1 LRLRRALLAF
11 TSPTMTS
18 TFLLHGFELLL
29 LLVVQEGFDLALGVL
44 TDRLHLRATVLIRQ
58 GLILEEGLHSLLAVD
73 EQRLDLAL
81 LIRRETEGPG
91 QVLKL
96 AIRAHALGTAAGA
109 ILRLR
114 LGLGCVVLSESG
126 A

>member
-1 LRLRRALLAF
+1 
-11 TSPTMTS
+11 MTS

-96 AIRAHALGTAAGA
+96 AIRAHAHGTAAGA

-114 LGLGCVVLSESG
+114 LGLGC
-126 A
+126 